1 MERGWLIA
9 FLALASTSAFAQST
23 APTTCQFVGPGILRC
38 NSAQGLSP
46 VPQTLPSNPSPVILP
61 SNPDTLPTNGAESR
75 FSVQLLPIP
84 PSLEQREPPNDA
96 DLKSAYCIGEISVGA
111 AQLNALLHSRPQMN
125 SDEQKE
131 QGDLDA
137 STRQVVYQ
145 EYAKVRRLQSY
156 LSPRLARIDNG
167 MLMAALKQ
175 GQADVSQVDRET
187 DTCLSQCGALT
198 DSNARPQCADTCT
211 ENSQTYQLTE
221 NRQKIAQLRTLRQ

>member
-38 NSAQGLSP
+38 NSAQGLPP

-84 PSLEQREPPNDA
+84 PSLEQREPPKSVDI
-96 DLKSAYCIGEISVGA
+96 KSAYCIGEISVSA
-111 AQLNALLHSRPQMN
+111 AQFNALLQSRPKMA
-125 SDEQKE
+125 SDGQKE
-131 QGDLDA
+131 QEYLDA
-137 STRQVVYQ
+137 SARQLVQQ

-175 GQADVSQVDRET
+175 GQADASNVGRET
-187 DTCLSQCGALT
+187 DTCLSRCGAIT
-198 DSNARPQCADTCT
+198 DSTARLQCANTCT
-211 ENSQTYQLTE
+211 ENSQTYQHTKMC
-221 NRQKIAQLRTLRQ
+221 QKIAFLPY